1 VERIE
6 SVIFDWGGVLIDDP
20 TPPRVRYCA
29 DALGVSEEDYE
40 RAQRKFAADF
50 QKGLIDEDTLWE
62 KVCTELNVSKPTGR
76 SLWGDAFRAVYSP
89 KVEMFSMVSS
99 LRENGYKT
107 ALLSNCEVPAM
118 QCFYELGYGMFDI
131 VVFSCAEGIRK
142 PDRRIYELTL
152 ARLGSQPAQ
161 SVFIDDAIEYIDAA
175 NEVGIH
181 TILFLGIEQLK
192 SELGRLGVR
201 IE

>member
-1 VERIE
+1 MEKIE

-40 RAQRKFAADF
+40 KAQRKFAADF
-50 QKGLIDEDTLWE
+50 QKGLVNEETLWE
-62 KVCTELNVSKPTGR
+62 KVCTELNVSKPTAR

-89 KVEMFSMVSS
+89 KTDMFSMVSS
-99 LRENGYKT
+99 LHENGYKT
-107 ALLSNCEVPAM
+107 ALLSNSEVPATRY
-118 QCFYELGYGMFDI
+118 FYELGYDMFD
-131 VVFSCAEGIRK
+131 VLVFSCAEGIRK
-142 PDRRIYELTL
+142 PDMRIYELTL

-175 NEVGIH
+175 NEVGIN
-181 TILFLGIEQLK
+181 TILFQNIHQVK